1 MTDSSIERLETLY
14 RVSQA
19 LASTLELEAVLKA
32 VMDQI
37 IAVTKAERG
46 FLMLGATAQ
55 ALRFQAARGIDQ
67 QEINDPEFQV
77 SRGIIDKVAQSAQPV
92 VTSDAQQEAWLA
104 GRQSV
109 MSLKLRSIMC
119 VPMMLK
125 DQMIGLVYVDNRMQA
140 GIFRPDDLDMLQVV
154 ANTAAV
160 AIENARLH
168 EQAVV
173 QARLER
179 ELEVAQ
185 QVQASLIPDQA
196 PSVPGFELG
205 ARWRAAYEVAG
216 DFYDFVPRPDGEMGI
231 VIGDVTDKGVAAA
244 FFMALARTTVR
255 ASLASQA
262 EAVACLAQ
270 ANRLLCADAS
280 SGMFVTL
287 FYLGLRP
294 GQCRVV
300 GVNAGHNPPLW
311 YRASRS
317 ELRALD
323 RGGLPLGIEEAQ
335 TYADQ
340 EFEVEPGDILLL
352 YTDGLVDAEDTDRQP
367 YGLERLEAALRAQAE
382 RPAAELAAGLEAEVT
397 KYCRGA
403 PAVDDVTLV
412 VVRCTG

>member
-37 IAVTKAERG
+37 ITVTKAERG

-67 QEINDPEFQV
+67 QEIDDPEFQV
-77 SRGIIDKVAQSAQPV
+77 SRGILDKVAQAAQPV

-140 GIFRPDDLDMLQVV
+140 GIFRPDDLDMLQAV

-173 QARLER
+173 QARTR
-179 ELEVAQ
+179 
-185 QVQASLIPDQA
+185 
-196 PSVPGFELG
+196 
-205 ARWRAAYEVAG
+205 
-216 DFYDFVPRPDGEMGI
+216 
-231 VIGDVTDKGVAAA
+231 
-244 FFMALARTTVR
+244 ARTGGGSAGAGQSDTG
-255 ASLASQA
+255 
-262 EAVACLAQ
+262 
-270 ANRLLCADAS
+270 
-280 SGMFVTL
+280 SG
-287 FYLGLRP
+287 
-294 GQCRVV
+294 
-300 GVNAGHNPPLW
+300 
-311 YRASRS
+311 
-317 ELRALD
+317 
-323 RGGLPLGIEEAQ
+323 
-335 TYADQ
+335 
-340 EFEVEPGDILLL
+340 
-352 YTDGLVDAEDTDRQP
+352 
-367 YGLERLEAALRAQAE
+367 AE
-382 RPAAELAAGLEAEVT
+382 RSRL
-397 KYCRGA
+397 
-403 PAVDDVTLV
+403 
-412 VVRCTG
+412 